1 MNSNIDRNTLSS
13 MTTFSSTFDSVA
25 SIVNYLRE
33 PSPPEVVVSSTTSST
48 AGSTQLNNTLKST
61 KGRKKEKEQAKVMNT
76 MQINAGE
83 IVEVL
88 PSGRVKYGPITVNP
102 RKQPSKTLFTGRR
115 SKYEKLSHDEEEKRR
130 MRRERNRLAATK
142 CREKRETVLAGLQA
156 QCDRESKIYENLLEK
171 IRQLQEQK
179 QRLESMLSNRIEPCQ
194 LQQINHMT
202 TLQQPSSMIFNDT
215 HCHPSLIQKQVP
227 PVLPHQ
233 VQMVQNIEGEISQF
247 LQPAPI
253 LTNSAYSNGQSN
265 HLCNVEQSSQQ
276 HLITM
281 TSSSLDRLINSL
293 ETPATCTDNNNN
305 NTCSD
310 LFNSTYGSSSC
321 AQQHSSSSEDD
332 SLPPARNNAFVC

>member
-1 MNSNIDRNTLSS
+1 MSS
-13 MTTFSSTFDSVA
+13 MKKFGSPFDSVD

-33 PSPPEVVVSSTTSST
+33 SSPPEVVVSSTTSST
-48 AGSTQLNNTLKST
+48 VGSTQLNNALKPT
-61 KGRKKEKEQAKVMNT
+61 KGRKKEKEHAKVMNT

-83 IVEVL
+83 IIEVL

-142 CREKRETVLAGLQA
+142 CREKRETVLTILQA
-156 QCDRESKIYENLLEK
+156 QCDRESNIYKNFLEEV
-171 IRQLQEQK
+171 RQLQERK
-179 QRLESMLSNRIEPCQ
+179 QHLESMLSNHEPCQ

-202 TLQQPSSMIFNDT
+202 TLQEPSSMIFNDT

-227 PVLPHQ
+227 PILPHQ
-233 VQMVQNIEGEISQF
+233 LQMVQNVEEEISQF

-253 LTNSAYSNGQSN
+253 LTNSVYSNDQLN
-265 HLCNVEQSSQQ
+265 HLFNVEQSSQQ
-276 HLITM
+276 QIITM

-293 ETPATCTDNNNN
+293 ETPATFTDNNNN
-305 NTCSD
+305 NTCSG
-310 LFNSTYGSSSC
+310 LFNSAYGSSSC

-332 SLPPARNNAFVC
+332 SLPPVRKNAFVC